1 MNNPNLGS
9 DVHFDSFT
17 LKNRMAAW
25 ISTCLFGTVTY
36 TVRRGLL
43 KGMKRKGGLAWA
55 PAIFSRDSLDAEEQF
70 LCGLNLAGATVYDV
84 GACQGLVTVFLA
96 KRAKTV
102 ICFEPNSRNYSR
114 ILENLELN
122 GIHNVE
128 VRKAGVGSRRDTRRM
143 IESQLMPGLSSI
155 DANIGETLVNVR
167 MGTVVEEI
175 LIIALDEEISKINLP
190 APDFIKIDTEGW
202 EIEVLRGARDTLAR
216 HRPTLFLEM
225 HGATMSEK
233 SQKVREIVAFLWELN
248 YRQISHVETGT
259 AITLENS
266 DVAMEGHLY
275 AR

>member
-1 MNNPNLGS
+1 MNNANS
-9 DVHFDSFT
+9 VTDIHFESFT

-25 ISTCLFGTVTY
+25 VSTCLFDTVTY
-36 TVRRGLL
+36 TIRRGLL

-55 PAIFSRDSLDAEEQF
+55 PALFSRNILDAEDQF

-84 GACQGLVTVFLA
+84 GACQGLVTLFFA

-114 ILENLELN
+114 ILENLKLN

-128 VRKAGVGSRRDTRRM
+128 VRKTGVGSRRDTRRM

-155 DANIGETLVNVR
+155 DENMGETLQNVK

-175 LIIALDEEISKINLP
+175 PIIALDEEIPKTNLP

-202 EIEVLRGARDTLAR
+202 EIEVLRGARSTLER
-216 HRPTLFLEM
+216 YRPSLLLEM
-225 HGATMSEK
+225 HGATRSEK
-233 SQKVREIVAFLWELN
+233 SQKVREIVAFLWDLN
-248 YRQISHVETGT
+248 YRQICLVETGT
-259 AITLENS
+259 PITPENS

>member
-1 MNNPNLGS
+1 MNNANS
-9 DVHFDSFT
+9 VTDIHFESFT

-25 ISTCLFGTVTY
+25 VSTCLFGTVTY
-36 TVRRGLL
+36 TIRRGLL

-55 PAIFSRDSLDAEEQF
+55 PALFSRNILDAEDQF

-84 GACQGLVTVFLA
+84 GACQGLVTLFFA

-102 ICFEPNSRNYSR
+102 ICFEPNSQNYRR
-114 ILENLELN
+114 IL
-122 GIHNVE
+122 
-128 VRKAGVGSRRDTRRM
+128 VRRTGVGSCRDTRRM

-155 DANIGETLVNVR
+155 DENMGETLQNVK

-175 LIIALDEEISKINLP
+175 PIIALDEEIPKTNLP

-202 EIEVLRGARDTLAR
+202 EIEVLRGARSTLER
-216 HRPTLFLEM
+216 YRPSLLLEM
-225 HGATMSEK
+225 HGATRSEK

-248 YRQISHVETGT
+248 YRQISLVETGT
-259 AITLENS
+259 AISPENS
-266 DVAMEGHLY
+266 DAAMEGHLY